1 MAVMED
7 AVARGKKK
15 QVLRLPFT
23 SFRVAQDDGCFWGR
37 AGVEKRVL
45 RLPFTLFRIA
55 QDDGL
60 WGDAQ
65 DDGCFGG
72 R

>member
-15 QVLRLPFT
+15 Q
-23 SFRVAQDDGCFWGR
+23 
-37 AGVEKRVL
+37 VL